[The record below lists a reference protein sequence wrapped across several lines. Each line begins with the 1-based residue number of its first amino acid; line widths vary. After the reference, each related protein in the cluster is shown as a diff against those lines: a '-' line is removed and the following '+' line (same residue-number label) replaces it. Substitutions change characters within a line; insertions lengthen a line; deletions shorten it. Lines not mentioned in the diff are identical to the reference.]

1 MSTSKSRP
9 AVTELYI
16 PHSGYVDCVFSLTPR
31 YLPKFARDE
40 VAAGGASR
48 ALLKLNWQVKSPR
61 SGALLQ
67 QQIRTSDRKVRFLEP
82 AVARRQRMSRWND
95 ISLGDRVLGLA
106 GLTRQSAPRKGMGT
120 FRAGLVQ
127 HARGLGEPNPFSEL
141 LEFLKHFQEIGQD
154 ICPLQNSG
162 RLSHRYTPPWPPDG
176 EPHQGAHRQ
185 IFPCK
190 RMNNL
195 NQISGGMIA
204 EPGQREAILCRG
216 LRVIRDRRAIGLARP
231 HRLSGC
237 HRQRRQ
243 SAARYQT
250 GGQHQASDRRST
262 LRDGRNGCR
271 TQRPASH
278 LAHLAEHDLHRSAV
292 RVRGRVRRAEPGMPL
307 SKRAASRSRVIN
319 YLGFGMRPS

>member
-1 MSTSKSRP
+1 MER
-9 AVTELYI
+9 
-16 PHSGYVDCVFSLTPR
+16 H
-31 YLPKFARDE
+31 FARRPRP
-40 VAAGGASR
+40 R
-48 ALLKLNWQVKSPR
+48 AC
-61 SGALLQ
+61 G
-67 QQIRTSDRKVRFLEP
+67 TD
-82 AVARRQRMSRWND
+82 
-95 ISLGDRVLGLA
+95 
-106 GLTRQSAPRKGMGT
+106 APKRPPKGMGT
-120 FRAGLVQ
+120 FRVGLVQ

-216 LRVIRDRRAIGLARP
+216 LRVIRDRRAIGLAGP

-250 GGQHQASDRRST
+250 GGQHQASDRRAT
-262 LRDGRNGCR
+262 LRDGRNGGR

-278 LAHLAEHDLHRSAV
+278 LAHLAERDLHRSAV
-292 RVRGRVRRAEPGMPL
+292 RVRGRGRGRVVSSRAGHAAIEARRKPESSYQLLGLRNAPELAPRRCAKITVTIYPG
-307 SKRAASRSRVIN
+307 A
-319 YLGFGMRPS
+319 GRPWKISPWPS

>member
-1 MSTSKSRP
+1 MER
-9 AVTELYI
+9 
-16 PHSGYVDCVFSLTPR
+16 H
-31 YLPKFARDE
+31 FARRPRP
-40 VAAGGASR
+40 R
-48 ALLKLNWQVKSPR
+48 ACGTDAPKR
-61 SGALLQ
+61 
-67 QQIRTSDRKVRFLEP
+67 
-82 AVARRQRMSRWND
+82 
-95 ISLGDRVLGLA
+95 
-106 GLTRQSAPRKGMGT
+106 PRKGMGT
-120 FRAGLVQ
+120 FRVGLVQ

-216 LRVIRDRRAIGLARP
+216 LRVIRDRRAIGLAGP

-262 LRDGRNGCR
+262 LRDGRSGGR

-278 LAHLAEHDLHRSAV
+278 LAHLAERPRAWACGVEQSRACRYRSAPQAGV
-292 RVRGRVRRAEPGMPL
+292 DYQLLRLRNAPELAPRRCAKITMTIYPVMIAPT
-307 SKRAASRSRVIN
+307 RSR
-319 YLGFGMRPS
+319 